1 MLYFQSFA
9 VARPGPEA
17 LRLEVV
23 GQGGLGYPMD
33 KHTDLVGRDTDP
45 VAASD
50 LTARLKRPAMVKPP
64 RYKVQEVEVVGM
76 GRMMPFAWAKLPIPP
91 TYPHYGVTP
100 PTRGWFTGPATT
112 YWLHSHGLVPPP
124 RSMRLDTTDVVGCAQ
139 ACYLHQKIL
148 V

>member
-1 MLYFQSFA
+1 M
-9 VARPGPEA
+9 
-17 LRLEVV
+17 V

-33 KHTDLVGRDTDP
+33 KHTDLVRRDTDP

-50 LTARLKRPAMVKPP
+50 LTARLKRPAM
-64 RYKVQEVEVVGM
+64 
-76 GRMMPFAWAKLPIPP
+76 GRMMPCAWAKLPIHP

-100 PTRGWFTGPATT
+100 PTRGWFIGPATA

-139 ACYLHQKIL
+139 ACYPHQRIL

>member
-1 MLYFQSFA
+1 MLCFPSFV

-17 LRLEVV
+17 LRLEVE

-33 KHTDLVGRDTDP
+33 KHTDLVGQDTDP
-45 VAASD
+45 VAAFD
-50 LTARLKRPAMVKPP
+50 LTARLKRPAMVKPL
-64 RYKVQEVEVVGM
+64 RYGVQEVEVVGM
-76 GRMMPFAWAKLPIPP
+76 GGMMPFAWVKLPIPP
-91 TYPHYGVTP
+91 TYPLYGVTP
-100 PTRGWFTGPATT
+100 PTRGWFTGPITT

-139 ACYLHQKIL
+139 ACYPHQRIL

>member
-1 MLYFQSFA
+1 M
-9 VARPGPEA
+9 
-17 LRLEVV
+17 V

-33 KHTDLVGRDTDP
+33 KHTDLVRQDTDP

-50 LTARLKRPAMVKPP
+50 LTVRLKRPTMVKPP
-64 RYKVQEVEVVGM
+64 HYEVQEVEVVGK
-76 GRMMPFAWAKLPIPP
+76 GRMLPFAWAKLPFPP

-100 PTRGWFTGPATT
+100 PTRGWFIGPATT

-139 ACYLHQKIL
+139 ACYPHQSIL

>member
-1 MLYFQSFA
+1 MLCFPSFV

-23 GQGGLGYPMD
+23 GQSGLGYPMD
-33 KHTDLVGRDTDP
+33 KHINLVARDNDP

-64 RYKVQEVEVVGM
+64 RYWVQEVEEAGM
-76 GRMMPFAWAKLPIPP
+76 GRMMPCAWAKLPIHP

-100 PTRGWFTGPATT
+100 PTRGWFIGPATA

-139 ACYLHQKIL
+139 ACYPHPRNCI
-148 V
+148 

>member
-1 MLYFQSFA
+1 M
-9 VARPGPEA
+9 E
-17 LRLEVV
+17 

-33 KHTDLVGRDTDP
+33 KHTDLVGWDTDP

-64 RYKVQEVEVVGM
+64 RYEVQEVEVVGN
-76 GRMMPFAWAKLPIPP
+76 GRMVPFAWAKLPFPP

-112 YWLHSHGLVPPP
+112 YWLHLHGLAPPP

-139 ACYLHQKIL
+139 ACYPHQRIL

>member
-1 MLYFQSFA
+1 M
-9 VARPGPEA
+9 
-17 LRLEVV
+17 V
-23 GQGGLGYPMD
+23 GQSGLGYPMD
-33 KHTDLVGRDTDP
+33 KHINLVARDNDP

-64 RYKVQEVEVVGM
+64 RYWVQEVEEVGM

-139 ACYLHQKIL
+139 ACYPHQRIL